1 MARTLQPRQLT
12 YYIEQESKA
21 AMYQQINMYQP
32 VFRQPR
38 KIFSARTLMLIL
50 VAVTVLLLAIYVHAR
65 WKLAALNLT
74 ATSIEQQYQQLG
86 TQLGNLEI
94 INQSSAPD
102 LLATEITRLR
112 DNIADKQLKLDS
124 IDQLPVKSA
133 AGFSDFFESLARQTQ
148 SGLWLTA
155 IRLTQDGETEIQGI
169 TLDPKLVPNYLQ
181 QMQNRPRF
189 RSLQQGS
196 VHLVRHDP
204 ENNEI
209 EFILRSKDM
218 EEL

>member
-1 MARTLQPRQLT
+1 MAGTLQPRQLT
-12 YYIEQESKA
+12 YYREQESKV

-50 VAVTVLLLAIYVHAR
+50 VAVTVLLLAIYAHAR

-155 IRLTQDGETEIQGI
+155 IRLTQDGETEIRGI

-181 QMQNRPRF
+181 QMPNRPRF

-204 ENNEI
+204 KNSEI